1 MRRSSLAVIA
11 TVALPL
17 LLACFAPAG
26 SGEAPLS
33 YAADVEN
40 LVVKR
45 CVSCHTAEDPKA
57 HLVLERGVGY
67 AQLVDRPSVQV
78 PEMKLV
84 VPGDPGSSYMWLK
97 LTDRAEV
104 GSGMPRSL
112 FGVRK
117 LPDREL
123 ELIRRWIEDGA
134 RP

>member
-1 MRRSSLAVIA
+1 MRRRDLAVLA
-11 TVALPL
+11 TLVLPL
-17 LLACFAPAG
+17 LLACFAPARSEEG
-26 SGEAPLS
+26 PLS
-33 YAADVEN
+33 YAADVEG
-40 LVVKR
+40 LILKR

-57 HLVLERGVGY
+57 HLVLVRGAGY
-67 AQLVDRPSVQV
+67 AQLVNRPSVQV

-84 VPGDPGSSYMWLK
+84 VPGDPESSYMWLK

>member
-1 MRRSSLAVIA
+1 MRRRSLTVL
-11 TVALPL
+11 TVVALPL
-17 LLACFAPAG
+17 LLACLAPTGAG
-26 SGEAPLS
+26 DAPLS

-40 LVVKR
+40 LVLKR
-45 CVSCHTAEDPKA
+45 CVSCHTADDPKA
-57 HLVLERGVGY
+57 HLVLERGIGY
-67 AQLVDRPSVQV
+67 GQLVERPSVQV

-84 VPGDPGSSYMWLK
+84 VPGDPEASYMWLK
-97 LTDRAEV
+97 LTDRADV

-123 ELIRRWIEDGA
+123 ELIRRWIADGA